1 MQQNIQKNVREL
13 GFWLHDSF
21 LNLER
26 AFQTLEGQPA
36 SQRALIRN
44 HGETGRSPEDM
55 TCADWWDK
63 SKHLKKKTVG
73 QEYVL
78 SFPFISERVER
89 GFADSNFKKSAWSQ
103 KCEEYSLSARFY
115 SAAAWP
121 FMVITIIISCNNSSN
136 CREVKDSSTRQTWRK
151 EGGTG
156 RPSLLLTSVESLQ
169 LLKIKLQTG
178 SFIPRRV
185 QLILQLDFKE
195 AAVLL
200 CGAAPRQPRPQ
211 LAAAAKPI
219 KSPPTGHTGRPRSR
233 N

>member
-1 MQQNIQKNVREL
+1 MSEFGASVPDTRRAPGQSTCFDQEPWDWEEPRRHDTCWLVRQIK
-13 GFWLHDSF
+13 
-21 LNLER
+21 
-26 AFQTLEGQPA
+26 AF
-36 SQRALIRN
+36 
-44 HGETGRSPEDM
+44 
-55 TCADWWDK
+55 K
-63 SKHLKKKTVG
+63 KKKTVG
-73 QEYVL
+73 QEYAL
-78 SFPFISERVER
+78 SFSFISERDER

-103 KCEEYSLSARFY
+103 KCVEYSLSARFY

-121 FMVITIIISCNNSSN
+121 FIVITIIISSNNSSN

-151 EGGTG
+151 EGGTR

-200 CGAAPRQPRPQ
+200 CGAAPRPQ

-219 KSPPTGHTGRPRSR
+219 KYPPTGHTGRPRNR